1 MVLFFFASMRFVV
14 DSEAEK
20 SGKKEKNF
28 FFLHERKP
36 SIIENETPRRPFYL
50 SLRSLSLSLCA
61 LSLSLRSLFL
71 SISLTLSFLSL
82 EIA

>member
-1 MVLFFFASMRFVV
+1 MRFVV

-36 SIIENETPRRPFYL
+36 
-50 SLRSLSLSLCA
+50 
-61 LSLSLRSLFL
+61 
-71 SISLTLSFLSL
+71 
-82 EIA
+82 